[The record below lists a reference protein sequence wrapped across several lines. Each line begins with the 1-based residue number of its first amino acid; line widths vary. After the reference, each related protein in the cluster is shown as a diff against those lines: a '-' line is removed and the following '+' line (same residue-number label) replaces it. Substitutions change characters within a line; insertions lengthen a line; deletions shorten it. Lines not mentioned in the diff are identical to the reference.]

1 MTIPARKT
9 KSNDS
14 DELTE
19 EANHTP
25 IPMSNSSGAK
35 QWLQTK
41 DWERVELR
49 YWGKHPI
56 PHVSDVNRKLL
67 NTETLTLT
75 RIKLLNLLKNT
86 SRLARSSIFVINSN
100 NLANLDVIKSDVDG
114 IFKRCLEANCKIFDD
129 TNDKCVKVVPS
140 NINNKLK
147 EGQVFIHI
155 NRRENIHGH
164 IWNIVYFKDKNKAT
178 INQNKC

>member
-1 MTIPARKT
+1 MSYKDDQRILMTILARKI

-67 NTETLTLT
+67 NTETLALT
-75 RIKLLNLLKNT
+75 RIKTSKFAQEYLKIG
-86 SRLARSSIFVINSN
+86 AQFC
-100 NLANLDVIKSDVDG
+100 
-114 IFKRCLEANCKIFDD
+114 FC
-129 TNDKCVKVVPS
+129 
-140 NINNKLK
+140 
-147 EGQVFIHI
+147 H
-155 NRRENIHGH
+155 
-164 IWNIVYFKDKNKAT
+164 
-178 INQNKC
+178 